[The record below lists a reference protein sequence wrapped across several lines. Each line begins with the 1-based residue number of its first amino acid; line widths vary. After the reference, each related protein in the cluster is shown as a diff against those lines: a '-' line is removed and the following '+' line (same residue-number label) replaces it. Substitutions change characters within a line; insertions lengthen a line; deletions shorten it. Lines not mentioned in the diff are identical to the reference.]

1 MKALYSKRWE
11 ESILRDAVASSE
23 SVRQVLVKLGLRPA
37 GGNYQ
42 QFHHYVEHYNID
54 TSHFLGQI
62 WRLGKKIPREPVYQ
76 LSELLVQNSF
86 TSIVNL
92 KRRLFAA
99 GIKKPKCE
107 ECGWNTQSTDGRI
120 PVELDHI
127 NGDHLDNRIENL
139 RILCPN
145 CHSLK
150 PTHRGSN
157 IRLKR
162 TSRGGEIGIHATLK
176 TL

>member
-1 MKALYSKRWE
+1 MKKIPSFRWSE
-11 ESILRDAVASSE
+11 ENLRSIVSSCF
-23 SVRQVLVKLGLRPA
+23 SVRQALQALGLHAA

-42 QFHHYVEHYNID
+42 QFHYYVNTYQID
-54 TSHFLGQI
+54 TGHFTGQS
-62 WRLGKKIPREPVYQ
+62 WNKNKLVPRGPVYAI
-76 LSELLVQNSF
+76 SELLVQNSF

-92 KRRLFAA
+92 KRRLFAE
-99 GIKKPKCE
+99 GFKEPKCE
-107 ECGWNTQSTDGRI
+107 ECGWNQKSIDGSN
-120 PVELDHI
+120 PVELDHV
-127 NGDHLDNRIENL
+127 NGDHLDNRLENL

-157 IRLKR
+157 IRLR
-162 TSRGGEIGIHATLK
+162 RRGGETGIHATLK

>member
-1 MKALYSKRWE
+1 MRKIPSFRWSEKNLKEVISKCF
-11 ESILRDAVASSE
+11 
-23 SVRQVLVKLGLRPA
+23 SVRQTLSKLGLRPA

-42 QFHHYVEHYNID
+42 QFHYYVKHYGIS
-54 TSHFLGQI
+54 TAHFTGQG
-62 WRLGKKIPREPVYQ
+62 WNKNMQIPRDPLYA
-76 LSELLVQNSF
+76 LDELLVQNSF

-92 KRRLFAA
+92 KRRLFAE
-99 GIKKPKCE
+99 GLKKPKCE
-107 ECGWNTQSTDGRI
+107 ECGWNQKSEDGRV

-127 NGDHLDNRIENL
+127 NGDHLDNRLENL

-157 IRLKR
+157 IRFR
-162 TSRGGEIGIHATLK
+162 RRDGETGIHATLK

>member
-1 MKALYSKRWE
+1 MKKIPSERWAE
-11 ESILRDAVASSE
+11 PFLRNVISDSL
-23 SVRQVLVKLGLRPA
+23 SVRQVLTKLGLRPA

-42 QFHHYVEHYNID
+42 QFHYYVNLYGID
-54 TSHFLGQI
+54 TTHFTGQG
-62 WRLGKKIPREPVYQ
+62 WCKNQQIPREPVYK

-92 KRRLFAA
+92 KRRLFAE
-99 GIKKPKCE
+99 GIKKPECE
-107 ECGWNTQSTDGRI
+107 ECGWNRQSDDGRT

-127 NGDHLDNRIENL
+127 NGDHLDNRLENL
-139 RILCPN
+139 RIPCPN

-157 IRLKR
+157 IRLR
-162 TSRGGEIGIHATLK
+162 RRGGEIGIHATLK